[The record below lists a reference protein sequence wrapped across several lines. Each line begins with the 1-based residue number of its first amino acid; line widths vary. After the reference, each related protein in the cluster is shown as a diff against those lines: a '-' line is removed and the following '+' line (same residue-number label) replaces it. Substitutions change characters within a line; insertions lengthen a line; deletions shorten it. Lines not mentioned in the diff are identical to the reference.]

1 MSPYDYEYYYEYPDM
16 DMAFDAGFAGAMLGI
31 IFIFYFIMMALS
43 VAAYVFQSLSLYTI
57 AKRRGIHN
65 PWLSWLP
72 VGNMWILG
80 SISDQYQYVAKGRV
94 RNRRKLLMGLTIGM
108 LGALVLMYSSVFGL
122 ALGLAGESG
131 AIAGGSLILLVLM
144 ALALCVVA
152 VVAMVYQYIS
162 IYDLYASCEPSNA
175 VLYLVLSIFF
185 AVAMPIFFFIC
196 RKKDLGM
203 PPRKTDVPEQPV
215 LQPVFE
221 TVAEEPAKQETE
233 E

>member
-1 MSPYDYEYYYEYPDM
+1 MPSYGYEYYYEYPNM
-16 DMAFDAGFAGAMLGI
+16 DMAFDAGFAGAILGI
-31 IFIFYFIMMALS
+31 IFIFYFIMMALG

-57 AKRRGIHN
+57 SKRRGIHN

-94 RNRRKLLMGLTIGM
+94 RNRRKVLMGLTIGM
-108 LGALVLMYSSVFGL
+108 MAALVLMYCGVFGL
-122 ALGLAGESG
+122 ALGVAGESG
-131 AIAGGSLILLVLM
+131 AIAGGSLILMLLM

-152 VVAMVYQYIS
+152 VIAIVYQYIS
-162 IYDLYASCEPSNA
+162 IYDLYASCEPGNA

-203 PPRKTDVPEQPV
+203 PPRKTIVTEQPV

-221 TVAEEPAKQETE
+221 PVQQETHE
-233 E
+233 